1 MKNDENIKEIWQ
13 AVKTVLKDAFPA
25 FAYDLWVPALE
36 LSEID
41 DRRATLLCQG
51 DTKYKIIKNRHRETI
66 SNAFETV
73 LGYPIDVDIVLLQ
86 NDSKKTDGAS
96 QSRAFDERR
105 VPVYET
111 MADNAQATES
121 QSENTVYHGEYTFD
135 NFIVGGSN
143 KFAHAACVA
152 VANNPGEVY
161 NPLFI
166 YGQSGL
172 GKTHLM
178 YAVANEVRRHDP
190 KKKIIYVTCEEFT
203 NELIE
208 ALAKKNPMVNSA
220 LREKYRHADVLLI
233 DDVQFIGGKESTQ
246 EEFFHTF
253 NELFESHKQIIFTSD
268 RPPKEI
274 NRLEDRLKTRF
285 EWGLLADIQPP
296 DMELRSA
303 IIMKKAEA
311 VGLSLSPE
319 VVRYLSDKLK
329 SNIRQ
334 IEGSL
339 KRLGAMSFLS
349 GEEIT
354 PEMAA
359 RCLSDIVSEELP
371 LPVKIARILHEVSDK
386 YGVDEAD
393 IRSKKRTAD
402 IAWARHVAVYI
413 LRKKTDMSLEDI
425 GAEIGRDHSTVLS
438 SYKNIEREI
447 ETNPPF
453 AAEINEL
460 LNEID
465 I

>member
-1 MKNDENIKEIWQ
+1 MKNEENIKTIWEPVKARLAEIFS
-13 AVKTVLKDAFPA
+13 KDA
-25 FAYDLWVPALE
+25 YNLWIPVLE
-36 LSEID
+36 LTDINEN
-41 DRRATLLCQG
+41 RATLSCSN
-51 DTKYKIIKNRHRETI
+51 DFKYGIIMKRHRETI
-66 SNAFETV
+66 ERAFEDV
-73 LGYPIDVDIVLLQ
+73 LGYKIDVDIVPVPEE
-86 NDSKKTDGAS
+86 DSRDSIGKNQEKTEKRDAARPLSDAGGYV
-96 QSRAFDERR
+96 FN
-105 VPVYET
+105 P
-111 MADNAQATES
+111 
-121 QSENTVYHGEYTFD
+121 EYTFD

-166 YGQSGL
+166 YGPSGL

-178 YAVANEVRRHDP
+178 YAVANEVRRLDP
-190 KKKIIYVTCEEFT
+190 SKRIIYVTCEEFT

-208 ALAKKNPMVNSA
+208 ALAKKNPLVNSA
-220 LREKYRHADVLLI
+220 LREKYRQADVLLI

-274 NRLEDRLKTRF
+274 NRLEDRIKTRF

-303 IIMKKAEA
+303 IIMKKAETM
-311 VGLSLSPE
+311 GISLSPE
-319 VVRYLSDKLK
+319 VVEYLSEKLK
-329 SNIRQ
+329 RNIRQ

-339 KRLGAMSFLS
+339 KRLGAQSFVS
-349 GEEIT
+349 GEPIT
-354 PEMAA
+354 TEMAA

-371 LPVKIARILHEVSDK
+371 LSVKIQKVLHEVSVK
-386 YGVDEAD
+386 YGIDEND
-393 IRSKKRTAD
+393 IKSPKRTKELV
-402 IAWARHVAVYI
+402 WARHVAVYI
-413 LRKKTDMSLEDI
+413 LRKKTNMSLPEI
-425 GAEIGRDHSTVLS
+425 GAELGGRHHTTILS
-438 SYKNIEREI
+438 SYNTVENEI
-447 ETNPPF
+447 KENPPF

-460 LNEID
+460 MNEID

>member
-1 MKNDENIKEIWQ
+1 MKNDENIKTIWEPVKARLAEIFS
-13 AVKTVLKDAFPA
+13 KDA
-25 FAYDLWVPALE
+25 YNLWIPVLE
-36 LSEID
+36 LID
-41 DRRATLLCQG
+41 INENRATLSCSN
-51 DTKYKIIKNRHRETI
+51 DFKYGIIMKRHRETI
-66 SNAFETV
+66 ERAFEDV
-73 LGYPIDVDIVLLQ
+73 LGYKIDVDIVLVPEE
-86 NDSKKTDGAS
+86 DSRDNIEKKQERPERKETPRTDLGYV
-96 QSRAFDERR
+96 FN
-105 VPVYET
+105 P
-111 MADNAQATES
+111 
-121 QSENTVYHGEYTFD
+121 EYTFD

-166 YGQSGL
+166 YGPSGL

-178 YAVANEVRRHDP
+178 YAVANEVRRLDP
-190 KKKIIYVTCEEFT
+190 SKRIIYVTCEEFT

-208 ALAKKNPMVNSA
+208 ALAKKNPLVNSA
-220 LREKYRHADVLLI
+220 LREKYRQADVLLI

-274 NRLEDRLKTRF
+274 NRLEDRIKTRF

-303 IIMKKAEA
+303 IIMKKAETM
-311 VGLSLSPE
+311 GISLSPE
-319 VVRYLSDKLK
+319 VVEYLSEKLK
-329 SNIRQ
+329 RNIRQ

-339 KRLGAMSFLS
+339 KRLGAQSFVS
-349 GEEIT
+349 GEPIT
-354 PEMAA
+354 TEMAA

-371 LPVKIARILHEVSDK
+371 LSVKIQKVLHEVSVK
-386 YGVDEAD
+386 YGIDEND
-393 IRSKKRTAD
+393 IKSPKRTKELV
-402 IAWARHVAVYI
+402 WARHVAVYI
-413 LRKKTDMSLEDI
+413 LRKKTNMSLPEI
-425 GAEIGRDHSTVLS
+425 GAELGGRHHTTILS
-438 SYKNIEREI
+438 SYNTVENEI
-447 ETNPPF
+447 KENPPF

-460 LNEID
+460 MNEID